1 MVPVIE
7 RLRDVTKF
15 NSLVE
20 SDAIKIENIIPMKLN
35 NYYRYSGSLT
45 TPGCD
50 EVVDWHL
57 ADSPVIPLSED
68 QLLEFQSV
76 EDPQG
81 FPVRIYSTFS
91 NF

>member
-1 MVPVIE
+1 MVPLIE
-7 RLRDVTKF
+7 KLRDITKF
-15 NSLVE
+15 NALVE
-20 SDAIKIENIIPMKLN
+20 SDSVKIESIIPMKVN
-35 NYYRYSGSLT
+35 NYFRYPGSLT

-68 QLLEFQSV
+68 QLLEFQSI

-81 FPVRIYSTFS
+81 FPVKIFSTLFDC
-91 NF
+91 